1 VSEKISEGDFEMIA
15 DHDGSGL
22 CCLRATGE
30 LRNGYK
36 KGSLKS
42 TLSSDNLKKASFKPA
57 F

>member
-1 VSEKISEGDFEMIA
+1 VSKKISEGDFEIIA

-30 LRNGYK
+30 LRNGYN

-42 TLSSDNLKKASFKPA
+42 TLSPDNLKKASFKPA